1 MTSVRQVVS
10 RDLLRR
16 RPALTVLAVAG
27 AAVALACELL
37 VPSSLADA
45 VASMSGRGVATGPLI
60 TLAVLLGIG
69 LVASVVAGQV
79 TVRGMA
85 ATTACHRRD
94 LLEKTLRLPVRQR
107 EFSSGDLLTRFSG
120 DAGAP
125 AQLGFG
131 AIGVLITAAGSVVAL
146 VALWFLDPWLTGL
159 VGAELV
165 ISWFAVR
172 VFLRRVGDAETRY
185 RTARGRLAALLVDA
199 HSGVRTIRAGRTR
212 DRELRRILG
221 PLTELRSAG
230 LAAWRSQREIGW
242 RMGLLAPVQEV
253 ALLSVAGFGVM
264 SGRLDGGEVLAALFY
279 SQLALGLLEQV
290 DSLVGM
296 VYSAANSR
304 RLLEVHDAPSVP
316 VPARPRALPP
326 GDGELRFEDVAVG
339 PLSRVTFTVPPGTHV
354 ALVGRS
360 GSGKSSLMGAVGRLS
375 DVTSGR
381 VVLDG
386 VDVRDLELS
395 SLRSEIA
402 YAFEEPLLFGA
413 TIGDAIA
420 ATAPLPGSAVARAAR
435 QARADLF
442 VRRLPDGYGTL
453 ADHLPLSGGEVQRLG
468 LARALARPARVLVL
482 DDAMSN
488 VDTATAAEI
497 NRAIRSAWRSRT
509 ALVVAHR
516 VVTAAGADLVAWLG
530 DGGLRALAPHHEL
543 WRDSGY
549 RELFAVGEP

>member
-1 MTSVRQVVS
+1 MTSVRQVVL

-16 RPALTVLAVAG
+16 RPVLTAFAVGG

-45 VASMSGRGVATGPLI
+45 VAAMSGRGVATGPL
-60 TLAVLLGIG
+60 LALATVLGIG

-85 ATTACHRRD
+85 ETTARHRRD
-94 LLEKTLRLPVRQR
+94 LLEKTLSLPVRQR
-107 EFSSGDLLTRFSG
+107 EFSPGDLLTRFSG
-120 DAGAP
+120 DANAP

-131 AIGVLITAAGSVVAL
+131 VIGVLITAAGSVVAL

-165 ISWFAVR
+165 VSWFAVR

-199 HSGVRTIRAGRTR
+199 HTGIRTIRACRTR

-221 PLTELRSAG
+221 PLAELRSAG
-230 LAAWRSQREIGW
+230 LDAWRSQREIGW
-242 RMGLLAPVQEV
+242 RMGLLTPFQEV
-253 ALLSVAGFGVM
+253 ALLSVAGFGVL

-290 DSLVGM
+290 DALVSM

-316 VPARPRALPP
+316 VPSRPRALPR
-326 GDGELRFEDVAVG
+326 GDGEIRFEDVAVG
-339 PLSRVTFTVPPGTHV
+339 PLSRVTFTVPAGTHV

-360 GSGKSSLMGAVGRLS
+360 GSGKSSLVGTVGRLS
-375 DVTSGR
+375 DAESGR

-386 VDVRDLELS
+386 VDVREVEPS

-402 YAFEEPLLFGA
+402 YAFDEPSLFGV

-442 VRRLPDGYGTL
+442 VRRLPDGYGTS
-453 ADHLPLSGGEVQRLG
+453 ADRLPLSGGEIQRLG

-497 NRAIRSAWRSRT
+497 SRAIRSAWRSRT

-516 VVTAAGADLVAWLG
+516 VVTAAGSDLVAWLD

-543 WRDSGY
+543 WRDDGY